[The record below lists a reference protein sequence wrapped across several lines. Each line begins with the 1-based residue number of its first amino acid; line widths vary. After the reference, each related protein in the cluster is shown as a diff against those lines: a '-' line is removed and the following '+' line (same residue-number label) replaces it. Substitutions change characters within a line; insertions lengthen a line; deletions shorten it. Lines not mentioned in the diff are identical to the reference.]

1 LDVCSMTIG
10 PRYEITRV
18 TNDNW
23 QIYLQF
29 DKEVKTKRRSF
40 SKTDLSVVLTGIE
53 TLDGKTAKFQISAK
67 VEDFFFESGR
77 LILNFNGLFTV

>member
-1 LDVCSMTIG
+1 MTIG

-18 TNDNW
+18 ANDNM

-29 DKEVKTKRRSF
+29 DKEITTKRRSF

-53 TLDGKTAKFQISAK
+53 TPDGKTPKYQISAK
-67 VEDFFFESGR
+67 VEDFFFEKGR
-77 LILNFNGLFTV
+77 LIITFNG

>member
-1 LDVCSMTIG
+1 MTIG
-10 PRYEITRV
+10 PMYEITRV
-18 TNDNW
+18 TNDNR

-53 TLDGKTAKFQISAK
+53 TPDGKTAKFQISAK

>member
-1 LDVCSMTIG
+1 MTIG
-10 PRYEITRV
+10 PKYEITRV
-18 TNDNW
+18 TNDNR

-29 DKEVKTKRRSF
+29 DKEVTTKRRSF

-53 TLDGKTAKFQISAK
+53 TPDGKTAQYQISAK
-67 VEDFFFESGR
+67 VEDFFFENGR

>member
-1 LDVCSMTIG
+1 MKIG
-10 PRYEITRV
+10 PKYEITRV
-18 TNDNW
+18 TNDNR

-29 DKEVKTKRRSF
+29 DKEVTTKRRLF

-53 TLDGKTAKFQISAK
+53 TPDGETAKYQISAK